1 VKNKNI
7 YILII
12 FILSLSLNNHNTY
25 SDELKFVAKQN
36 FSNSI
41 LLTWQVDKIPYY
53 QEISLYDQEGL
64 FIKKITPLSTITS
77 AIFRNLSVGKSY
89 KIIYKSTNP
98 DKVISKTVFLYT
110 PPINIKNLTY
120 TASEDKIILSWQP
133 KKNNDIIDF
142 RLYVDSN
149 LYKSYSVSASSKGF
163 IINMPNY
170 ISTIAIEY
178 NTKNN
183 VGISDKSK
191 IEIEVNKINYI
202 NILSKNTDKIDF
214 EIISNG
220 IIEYI
225 IEIYNDDKLIEKFTQ
240 KNNIFSISNTN
251 NDYKIIVTPVLS
263 EGKLGS
269 KFNYNYNAKNGEID
283 SQKNELEKTKEQ
295 NDNKNVDSIEEKTD
309 DAKNNLDKKDDPTN
323 SILDITKYKVIR
335 ITEINYEN
343 NKLNLSWIDPFE
355 QKYVIYSKNSVEK
368 NWKNIGETKLKNINL
383 DITLTKGVNH
393 FKVVGFVDGIKLTE
407 SSSRYIFIKS

>member
-1 VKNKNI
+1 MKNKYK

-12 FILSLSLNNHNTY
+12 FILSLFHNNHNTY

-98 DKVISKTVFLYT
+98 DKVISKTVFLYK

-170 ISTIAIEY
+170 INTIAIEY

-269 KFNYNYNAKNGEID
+269 KFNYNYNAKNGEIN
-283 SQKNELEKTKEQ
+283 SQKNELERTKEQ

-309 DAKNNLDKKDDPTN
+309 DAKNNLDKKDDPSN

-335 ITEINYEN
+335 ITEINYGN

-355 QKYVIYSKNSVEK
+355 QNYVIYSKNSLEK

-407 SSSRYIFIKS
+407 SSSRYIFIKN